1 MHTEPECSPNFMN
14 PIFLAELTLTKPW
27 IAGIG
32 VAALVLLYL
41 AFKTAKF
48 VMKLVLWIVVIAAIA
63 FAAWWFYTGHRSPL

>member
-1 MHTEPECSPNFMN
+1 MFPNFMN
-14 PIFLAELTLTKPW
+14 STILAEFTLTTPW

-32 VAALVLLYL
+32 VAVLVLLYL